1 MDDPPENEP
10 DVKSVAWLPPEPAR
24 TMVNPLPAARVVT
37 KTSSWIRNITEP
49 SSDLRDDTL
58 QLDCLADLRQNLAS
72 PTASAKR
79 RGRSSTWDRTED
91 EDTTAPSPSPS
102 GVVPKS
108 SQASIAR
115 AHILHKISGY
125 KYQDQEKRLW
135 NPDIFVN
142 LGNVLELMHA
152 CQLLC
157 FYCRKPVMILYDNV
171 REPRQWTLERIDNSQ
186 GHVRGNVQIACLT
199 CNLRRRTMHHERYIL
214 TKRMVHV
221 TKLDHPS

>member
-1 MDDPPENEP
+1 MNDPPENAP
-10 DVKSVAWLPPEPAR
+10 DVKSVAWLPPEPSR

-37 KTSSWIRNITEP
+37 KTSSWIRHITEP
-49 SSDLRDDTL
+49 SSDLRDDVL
-58 QLDCLADLRQNLAS
+58 QLNCLADLRENLAG
-72 PTASAKR
+72 PIQ
-79 RGRSSTWDRTED
+79 
-91 EDTTAPSPSPS
+91 
-102 GVVPKS
+102 KS
-108 SQASIAR
+108 SRASIAR

-135 NPDIFVN
+135 DPDIFVN
-142 LGNVLELMHA
+142 LDNVVELMHA
-152 CQLLC
+152 CQLQC

-171 REPRQWTLERIDNSQ
+171 REPRQWTLERIDNGQ